1 MDGGAAMTTF
11 SPPQLGKALA
21 DLRRQHEYSLHEV
34 AAATGISRSFLSLVE
49 NGRSDITMGRLLKL
63 VTFYGAHIADV
74 LPLQEP
80 HDPVVV
86 RRGEQREVESPSEG
100 MRIAVLA
107 PEREHKMTPSLAL
120 VAPEGASAEYSRHP
134 GDEFIYVLEGSL
146 TIEFEGAEPIRL
158 TRATAPTSTPSAH
171 TSTETAITAQHAS
184 SRFRRPRPSEEYAAY
199 PILAT
204 LAKMRTGLAGVCAR
218 DDVSA

>member
-1 MDGGAAMTTF
+1 
-11 SPPQLGKALA
+11 
-21 DLRRQHEYSLHEV
+21 
-34 AAATGISRSFLSLVE
+34 LSLVE

-158 TRATAPTSTPSAH
+158 DEGDSAYFDSERPHGYRNSDHRPARFLTISTPP
-171 TSTETAITAQHAS
+171 T
-184 SRFRRPRPSEEYAAY
+184 F
-199 PILAT
+199 
-204 LAKMRTGLAGVCAR
+204 
-218 DDVSA
+218 